1 MDTDTVL
8 KIIQSL
14 ENRLTHDD
22 LSLEHP
28 GPKAYVQGMRAAFT
42 EVKNYLEMYIESQVN
57 HVENEMNRG
66 E

>member
-28 GPKAYVQGMRAAFT
+28 GPKAYVHGMRAAFT
-42 EVKNYLEMYIESQVN
+42 EVKNYLEMYIELQVN
-57 HVENEMNRG
+57 QVENDMNRG

>member
-8 KIIQSL
+8 KLIKCM

-28 GPKAYVQGMRAAFT
+28 GPKAYVQGMRNAFT
-42 EVKNYLEMYIESQVN
+42 EVKNYLEMYIELQVN
-57 HVENEMNRG
+57 QVENDMNRG